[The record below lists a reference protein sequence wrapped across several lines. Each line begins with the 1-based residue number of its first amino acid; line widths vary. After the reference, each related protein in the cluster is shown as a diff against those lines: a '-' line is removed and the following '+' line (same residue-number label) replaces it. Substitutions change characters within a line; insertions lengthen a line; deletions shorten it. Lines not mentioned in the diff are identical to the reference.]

1 MEQYR
6 NDVHKVM
13 KADNSKLVN
22 PDLLIIDED
31 SATCTVLEAFFKIEG
46 YTCKSVS
53 TGTKAL
59 KVLKESTP
67 KIILLDIL
75 LPDIKGFDV
84 CKQIKCN
91 EELSNIPV
99 FYTSALPEPNIAEK
113 IQDTKADGYFLKP
126 FNFSEFDILFRYLD

>member
-13 KADNSKLVN
+13 KADNSKLKN

-31 SATCTVLEAFFKIEG
+31 SATCTVLEAYFKIKG
-46 YTCKSVS
+46 YSTRSVS

-59 KVLKESTP
+59 EELKECTP

-75 LPDIKGFDV
+75 LPDIKGFDI
-84 CKQIKCN
+84 CRQIKCDK
-91 EELSNIPV
+91 ELCDIPV